1 MFAKNQQNI
10 KHTVI
15 ICGKKKKSFPHEL
28 TTCPVALTVTTVS
41 AVIGEF
47 LSFLYVSPIKPKVLW
62 SHLWFPRCNM
72 TIFPKA
78 SNVVPHIS
86 PMLALLNWNWAP
98 DNDLAGV
105 LLKDHRYAV
114 KVFSPIQKNCPD
126 PNWWLYFFIEKE
138 YIKLGSKN

>member
-1 MFAKNQQNI
+1 M
-10 KHTVI
+10 
-15 ICGKKKKSFPHEL
+15 CGKKKKSFPHEL
-28 TTCPVALTVTTVS
+28 TTCPVELTVTTVS

-86 PMLALLNWNWAP
+86 PMLALLNWNGVP
-98 DNDLAGV
+98 NNDLAAV
-105 LLKDHRYAV
+105 LLENHRYVA
-114 KVFSPIQKNCPD
+114 KVFSPFQIKTVPTQTD
-126 PNWWLYFFIEKE
+126 AILFIEKE
-138 YIKLGSKN
+138 